1 MKLLR
6 NFSNAALFN
15 MRKRAVAFGVVFA
28 IILTLGAGV
37 SIATMMQATPTLRV
51 QYRVADPNSPNDNQ
65 IKPHFNIVNSGTTTV
80 PLSELTV
87 RYWYTNDGSQP
98 QVFDCDWASRGC
110 SNISA
115 SFVSIPAVTGA
126 NTYLQLSFSAGA
138 GSLAPGQQSGEIQTR
153 LHNQNWS
160 NYTEGNDYSYDAT
173 KTSFADWNRVALY
186 RNGTL
191 VWGTEPTPPV
201 GDTTPPTAPT
211 NLTVASKTSTTVTLT
226 WTASTD
232 NVAVT
237 GYRIFDGATQ
247 VGTSATTTF
256 TATGLAPSSSHT
268 YTVRAVDAAMN
279 VSAASNSAPVTT
291 DPPVVDT
298 TPPTAP
304 TNLAVA
310 SKTSTTVSLTW
321 TASTDNVGVTS
332 YRIME
337 GATQVG
343 TSATTTFTVTGL
355 APSSPHTYTAR
366 AVDAANN
373 VSTDS
378 NAVMVTTD
386 PPVVA
391 NLRVQYRAA
400 DTNATDNQM
409 KPHLNIVN
417 GGTTAIPMSEL
428 TVRYW
433 YTNDGNQPQTY
444 NCDHAS
450 RGCSNISAS
459 FVSIPAV
466 TGANIYLQLSFSAG
480 AGSLAAGQQSGEIQN
495 RINNQNFSAYNEAN
509 DYSFDPTKT
518 AFADW
523 NRVTLYRNGTLVWGT
538 EPTPQVID
546 TTPPTAPTN
555 LAVASKTS
563 TTVSLTWTAS
573 TDNVGV
579 TSYRIF
585 DGATQVGTSATTS
598 FTVTGLAPSSAHTY
612 TVRAVDAAGNV
623 SAASNSA
630 PVTTDPPVVD
640 TMPPT
645 APTNLAVTATSSTTV
660 SLSWTASTDNVGV
673 TGYRIFNGSTQVGTS
688 PTTTFTVSGLTPNT
702 SYTFTVRAF
711 DAAGNQSQPSNAVT
725 VMTQPGGTN
734 NIYTQRF
741 LDLWEELHD
750 PANGYFSPEGV
761 PYHSRETL
769 ICEAPDYGHE
779 TTSEAY
785 SYWAWL
791 EVMYGSLTGDWSYL
805 STMFDNMER
814 YIIPTSQD
822 QPTTASAYNPN
833 SPAQYAPEFD
843 LPSQYPTPLNPSISV
858 GQDPIGAELR
868 TTYGTPEI
876 YGMHWLIDVDNWYGY
891 GRRGDA
897 ISRPSYINTFQR
909 GPQESVWETV
919 AHPSWED
926 FRWGGGAGRGFL
938 PLFILDA
945 TYTQQWRYTNAPD
958 ADARL
963 VQSMYWAKV
972 FADAQGGNATVDG
985 LVAKAAKMG
994 DYLRYAMFDKYF
1006 KTMGCA
1012 SPSCPPGTG
1021 YNSAHYLMSW
1031 YYSWGGPIN
1040 TSQNWAFR
1048 IGASYNHFGYQN
1060 PIAAYALA
1068 EVPALRPRSPNAAR
1082 DWGTSLT
1089 RQLEFYRWLQ
1099 SADGGIAGGATN
1111 SWAGRYATPP
1121 AGVSTYYGM
1130 FYDEQ
1135 PVFHDPP
1142 SNQWFGFQ
1150 VWSMER
1156 VAEYYYVTGDEN
1168 AKVILDKWVNWAM
1181 ANTQLPADGSYH
1193 IPSTLDWSGQPSLNW
1208 TATTQ
1213 NWNPADASYN
1223 ANLRVTVVDTTQDVG
1238 VAGAFAKTL
1247 IYYSAGT
1254 REWAT
1259 HHTASQMMAKQILD
1273 RIWTLCRDEQ
1283 GVSIVESR
1291 SDYNRFDDPIFIPPT
1306 FTGVMGSGDS
1316 INSSSTFLSIRS
1328 KYMDDPEWPK
1338 VEAYLNGGPVPTF
1351 RYHRFWAQ
1359 VDVALANAEY
1369 GRLFP

>member
-1 MKLLR
+1 MGNVRWVNLFSQGGNMKLLR

-15 MRKRAVAFGVVFA
+15 MRKRALVFSAIFA
-28 IILTLGAGV
+28 IILTVGAGV
-37 SIATMMQATPTLRV
+37 SIATMMQATPTLRL

-65 IKPHFNIVNSGTTTV
+65 IKPHFNIVNGGTTTV
-80 PLSELTV
+80 PLSELTI

-98 QVFDCDWASRGC
+98 QVYDCDFASRGC

-138 GSLAPGQQSGEIQTR
+138 GSLTPGQQSGEIQAR
-153 LHNQNWS
+153 LHSQNWS

-173 KTSFADWNRVALY
+173 KTSFADWTRVTLY

-191 VWGTEPTPPV
+191 VWGTEPIG

-211 NLTVASKTSTTVTLT
+211 NLAVASKTSTSVSLT

-232 NVAVT
+232 NFGVT

-247 VGTSATTTF
+247 VGTSATTSF
-256 TATGLAPSSSHT
+256 TATGLAPSSTHT

-279 VSAASNSAPVTT
+279 VSDPSNSVT
-291 DPPVVDT
+291 
-298 TPPTAP
+298 
-304 TNLAVA
+304 
-310 SKTSTTVSLTW
+310 
-321 TASTDNVGVTS
+321 
-332 YRIME
+332 
-337 GATQVG
+337 
-343 TSATTTFTVTGL
+343 
-355 APSSPHTYTAR
+355 
-366 AVDAANN
+366 
-373 VSTDS
+373 
-378 NAVMVTTD
+378 VTTD

-428 TVRYW
+428 AVRYW
-433 YTNDGNQPQTY
+433 YTNDGNQPQVY
-444 NCDHAS
+444 NCDFAS

-459 FVSIPAV
+459 FVMLPTPV
-466 TGANIYLQLSFSAG
+466 TGANIYLQLSFGAG
-480 AGSLAAGQQSGEIQN
+480 AGSLEAGQQSGEIQN
-495 RINNQNFSAYNEAN
+495 RLNSQNFSAYNEAN

-523 NRVTLYRNGTLVWGT
+523 TRVTLYRNGTLVWGA
-538 EPTPQVID
+538 EPGVD

-579 TSYRIF
+579 TGYRIF

-598 FTVTGLAPSSAHTY
+598 FTATGLAPSSTHTY
-612 TVRAVDAAGNV
+612 TVRAVDAATNV
-623 SAASNSA
+623 SDPSNS
-630 PVTTDPPVVD
+630 
-640 TMPPT
+640 
-645 APTNLAVTATSSTTV
+645 VTA
-660 SLSWTASTDNVGV
+660 
-673 TGYRIFNGSTQVGTS
+673 
-688 PTTTFTVSGLTPNT
+688 
-702 SYTFTVRAF
+702 
-711 DAAGNQSQPSNAVT
+711 
-725 VMTQPGGTN
+725 MTQPAGTTN
-734 NIYTQRF
+734 AYTQRF
-741 LDLWEELHD
+741 LDLWAELHD
-750 PANGYFSPEGV
+750 STNGYFSPEGV

-791 EVMYGSLTGDWSYL
+791 ETMYGSVTGDWTFL
-805 STMFDNMER
+805 SRMFTNMETF
-814 YIIPTSQD
+814 IIPTSQD
-822 QPTTASAYNPN
+822 QPTTAGAYKPN
-833 SPAQYAPEFD
+833 SPATFAPEFD
-843 LPSQYPTPLNPSISV
+843 LPDQYPTPLNSSV
-858 GQDPIGAELR
+858 ASGQDPIAGELSA
-868 TTYGTPEI
+868 TYGTPEI
-876 YGMHWLIDVDNWYGY
+876 YGMHWILDVDNWYGY
-891 GRRGDA
+891 GRRGDGT
-897 ISRPSYINTFQR
+897 SRPSYINTFQR

-919 AHPSWED
+919 THPSWEN

-938 PLFILDA
+938 PLFILDS
-945 TYTQQWRYTNAPD
+945 TYSQQWRYTNAPD

-963 VQSMYWAKV
+963 IQAMYWAKQ
-972 FADAQGGNATVDG
+972 FADVQGGNATVDG

-994 DYLRYAMFDKYF
+994 DYLRYSLFDKYF

-1012 SPSCPPGTG
+1012 SPSCAPGTG
-1021 YNSAHYLMSW
+1021 YNSAHFLLSW
-1031 YYSWGGPIN
+1031 YYAWGGPID
-1040 TSQNWAFR
+1040 TTQNWAFR
-1048 IGASYNHFGYQN
+1048 IGSSHNHFGYQN
-1060 PIAAYALA
+1060 PLAAYALST
-1068 EVPALRPRSPNAAR
+1068 VPAFRPRSPNAAR
-1082 DWGTSLT
+1082 DWGTSLA
-1089 RQLEFYRWLQ
+1089 RQVEFYRWLQ
-1099 SADGGIAGGATN
+1099 SADGGIGGGATN

-1121 AGVSTYYGM
+1121 AGVATFYGM

-1135 PVFHDPP
+1135 PVYHDPP
-1142 SNQWFGFQ
+1142 SNTWFGFQ

-1156 VAEYYYVTGDEN
+1156 VAEYYYVTGNAN

-1181 ANTQLPADGSYH
+1181 SNTQLPSDGSYQ
-1193 IPSTLDWSGQPSLNW
+1193 IPSTPAWSGQPSLNW
-1208 TATTQ
+1208 NATAQ

-1223 ANLRVTVVDTTQDVG
+1223 ANLRVTVVDRTQDVG

-1254 REWAT
+1254 KRWAT
-1259 HHTASQMMAKQILD
+1259 QHTASQMMAKEILD
-1273 RIWTLCRDEQ
+1273 RIWTLCRDER
-1283 GVSIVESR
+1283 GVSILEAR
-1291 SDYNRFDDPIFIPPT
+1291 SDYQRFDDPIFVPPT
-1306 FTGVMGSGDS
+1306 FTGVMGSGDP

-1328 KYMDDPEWPK
+1328 KYRDDPEFPK
-1338 VEAYLNGGPVPTF
+1338 VQSYLNGGPVPTF

>member
-1 MKLLR
+1 MTLLK
-6 NFSNAALFN
+6 NFSYAVLFN
-15 MRKRAVAFGVVFA
+15 MRKRALAFGAIFA
-28 IILTLGAGV
+28 FILTAGAGV
-37 SIATMMQATPTLRV
+37 SIATMMQATPTLRL
-51 QYRVADPNSPNDNQ
+51 QYRAADPNSPNDNQ
-65 IKPHFNIVNSGTTTV
+65 IKPHFNIVNGGTTTV
-80 PLSELTV
+80 PLSELTI

-98 QVFDCDWASRGC
+98 QVYDCDFASRGC

-115 SFVSIPAVTGA
+115 SFVTLPTPVTGA

-138 GSLAPGQQSGEIQTR
+138 GSLTPGQQSGEIQAR
-153 LHNQNWS
+153 LHSQNWS

-173 KTSFADWNRVALY
+173 KTSFADWNRVTLY

-191 VWGTEPTPPV
+191 VWGTEPVPQV
-201 GDTTPPTAPT
+201 VDTTPPTAPT
-211 NLTVASKTSTTVTLT
+211 NLAVASKTSTSVSLT

-232 NVAVT
+232 NVGVT

-247 VGTSATTTF
+247 VGTSATTSF
-256 TATGLAPSSSHT
+256 TATGLAPSSTHT
-268 YTVRAVDAAMN
+268 YTVRAVDAATN
-279 VSAASNSAPVTT
+279 VSNPSNAVTVTT

-310 SKTSTTVSLTW
+310 SKTSTSVSLSW
-321 TASTDNVGVTS
+321 TASTDNVGVTG

-343 TSATTTFTVTGL
+343 TSATTSFTVTGL
-355 APSSPHTYTAR
+355 APSSTHTYTAR

-373 VSTDS
+373 VSPDS
-378 NAVMVTTD
+378 NAVTVTTD

-433 YTNDGNQPQTY
+433 YTNDGNQPQVY
-444 NCDHAS
+444 NCDFAS

-495 RINNQNFSAYNEAN
+495 RLNNQNFSAYNEAN

-523 NRVTLYRNGTLVWGT
+523 TRVTLYRNGTLVWGT
-538 EPTPQVID
+538 EPIGGD

-563 TTVSLTWTAS
+563 TSVSLTWTAS

-579 TSYRIF
+579 TGYRIF

-598 FTVTGLAPSSAHTY
+598 FTVTGLAPSSTHTY
-612 TVRAVDAAGNV
+612 TVRAVDAATNV
-623 SAASNSA
+623 SNASNA
-630 PVTTDPPVVD
+630 VMVTTDPPVVD
-640 TMPPT
+640 TTPPT
-645 APTNLAVTATSSTTV
+645 PPTNLIVTATTSTTV

-673 TGYRIFNGSTQVGTS
+673 TGYRIFNGSTPAGTS
-688 PTTTFTVSGLTPNT
+688 TATTFIAGSLTPNT
-702 SYTFTVRAF
+702 SFTFTVRAF
-711 DAAGNQSQPSNAVT
+711 DAAGNESQPSNAVT
-725 VMTQPGGTN
+725 AMTQPGGTTN
-734 NIYTQRF
+734 AYTQRF
-741 LDLWEELHD
+741 LDLWAELHD
-750 PANGYFSPEGV
+750 STNGYFSPEGV

-791 EVMYGSLTGDWSYL
+791 ETMYGNVTGDWTFL
-805 STMFDNMER
+805 SRMFTNMETF
-814 YIIPTSQD
+814 IIPTSQD
-822 QPTTASAYNPN
+822 QPTTAGAYKPN
-833 SPAQYAPEFD
+833 SPATFAPEFD
-843 LPSQYPTPLNPSISV
+843 LPDQYPTPLNSSV
-858 GQDPIGAELR
+858 ASGQDPIAGELSA
-868 TTYGTPEI
+868 TYSTPEI
-876 YGMHWLIDVDNWYGY
+876 YGMHWIIDVDNWYGY
-891 GRRGDA
+891 GRRGDGT
-897 ISRPSYINTFQR
+897 SRPSYINTFQR

-919 AHPSWED
+919 THPSWEN
-926 FRWGGGAGRGFL
+926 FRFGGGAGRGFL
-938 PLFILDA
+938 PLFILDS
-945 TYTQQWRYTNAPD
+945 TYSQQWRYTNAPD

-963 VQSMYWAKV
+963 IQAMYWAKQ

-994 DYLRYAMFDKYF
+994 DYLRYSLFDKYF
-1006 KTMGCA
+1006 KSMGCT
-1012 SPSCPPGTG
+1012 SPSCAPGTG
-1021 YNSAHYLMSW
+1021 YNSAHYLLSW
-1031 YYSWGGPIN
+1031 YYAWGGPID
-1040 TSQNWAFR
+1040 TAQNWAFR
-1048 IGASYNHFGYQN
+1048 IGSSHNHFGYQN
-1060 PIAAYALA
+1060 PLAAYALST
-1068 EVPALRPRSPNAAR
+1068 VPALRPRSPNAAR
-1082 DWGTSLT
+1082 DWGTSLA
-1089 RQLEFYRWLQ
+1089 RQVEFYRWLQ
-1099 SADGGIAGGATN
+1099 SADGGIGGGATN

-1121 AGVSTYYGM
+1121 AGVTTFYGM

-1135 PVFHDPP
+1135 PVYHDPP
-1142 SNQWFGFQ
+1142 SNTWFGFQ

-1156 VAEYYYVTGDEN
+1156 VAEYYYVTGNAN

-1181 ANTQLPADGSYH
+1181 SNTQLPSDGSYQ
-1193 IPSTLDWSGQPSLNW
+1193 IPSTLAWAGQPSLNW
-1208 TATTQ
+1208 NATTQ
-1213 NWNPADASYN
+1213 NWNPADANYN
-1223 ANLRVTVVDTTQDVG
+1223 ANLRVTVVDRTQDVG

-1254 REWAT
+1254 KRWAT
-1259 HHTASQMMAKQILD
+1259 QHTASQMMAKEILD

-1283 GVSIVESR
+1283 GVSILEAR
-1291 SDYNRFDDPIFIPPT
+1291 SDYQRFDDPIFVPPT
-1306 FTGVMGSGDS
+1306 FTGVMGSGDP

-1328 KYMDDPEWPK
+1328 KYRDDPEFPK
-1338 VEAYLNGGPVPTF
+1338 VQSYLNGGPVPTF